1 MENKE
6 LCMIY
11 GGAYSAT
18 YVNAIVRV
26 AESLY
31 NLGRSLGSSFY
42 QLRKGKRCSI

>member
-1 MENKE
+1 MQDKE

-11 GGAYSAT
+11 GGAFGAT
-18 YVNAIVRV
+18 YINAIVRV
-26 AESLY
+26 AESIY